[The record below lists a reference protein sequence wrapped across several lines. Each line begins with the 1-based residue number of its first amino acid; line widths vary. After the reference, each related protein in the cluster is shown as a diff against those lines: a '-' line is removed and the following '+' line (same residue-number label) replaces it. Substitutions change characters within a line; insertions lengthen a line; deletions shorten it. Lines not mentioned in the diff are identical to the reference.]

1 MLLLYIVLISIE
13 INEFYIH
20 KKHFEFMNNE
30 TRYSNITQLIL
41 PHRLYFCGIQESHIA
56 VSFNND
62 ILLGSGE
69 SWTRFKL
76 NTSQPRVL
84 QKASG
89 NLSKTFTT
97 KESLQ

>member
-1 MLLLYIVLISIE
+1 MLLSYIVLISIE
-13 INEFYIH
+13 FDIH
-20 KKHFEFMNNE
+20 KKHFEIMNIE
-30 TRYSNITQLIL
+30 TSYTNIKQLIF

-76 NTSQPRVL
+76 NTSQPQVL
-84 QKASG
+84 
-89 NLSKTFTT
+89 
-97 KESLQ
+97 